1 VNDRT
6 IRSEIASGAL
16 DADDV
21 AERCG
26 AGSRCGSCRAVVEQ
40 IVAEHRPTES
50 VIGHLRVADR
60 TLAA

>member
-21 AERCG
+21 ADRCG
-26 AGSRCGSCRAVVEQ
+26 AGSRCGSCRSVVEQ
-40 IVAEHRPTES
+40 IIADAQPTES
-50 VIGHLRVADR
+50 RIGHLRVAGR
-60 TLAA
+60 SLAA